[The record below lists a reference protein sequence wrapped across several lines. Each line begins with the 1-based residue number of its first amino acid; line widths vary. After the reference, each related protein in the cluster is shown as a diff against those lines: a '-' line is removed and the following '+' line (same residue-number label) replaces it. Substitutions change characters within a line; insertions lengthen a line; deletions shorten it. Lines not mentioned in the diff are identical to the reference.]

1 MSKKSR
7 ITKSISY
14 NLNDRGR
21 LHSGK
26 DRSNIDIP
34 GMIRKINS
42 AHTQEQVESGNFNGF
57 YGHQIRQRYGMIPP
71 ESVEIDGKILLLEPA
86 IRTVSIYAADDGT
99 VTHRQE
105 FYDNKS
111 GNFALNQYAAKIG
124 GFSTAMNYFIDG
136 NILRPNIFGGMDYV
150 FSPNFVDNA
159 SIGLFDS
166 AEGGEAISLIN
177 SMLEYEIVALY
188 DSMSDSEQNADY
200 LRAMS
205 ERAHKAENELKR
217 LKAQQRR
224 RIEKSNQILIDEY
237 DSSLCDNRLSFEEQV
252 QQANQFLLMDV
263 KEPKAEKSTHE
274 SKAASIAKGLAGFFG
289 GNR

>member
-1 MSKKSR
+1 MSLKSR

-21 LHSGK
+21 QHSGK
-26 DRSNIDIP
+26 DRSNVDVQ

-42 AHTQEQVESGNFNGF
+42 PHTQEQVESGSFNGF

-86 IRTVSIYAADDGT
+86 IRTVSIHAAEDGT
-99 VTHRQE
+99 VTHKQE

-111 GNFALNQYAAKIG
+111 GNFALNQYVAKIG
-124 GFSTAMNYFIDG
+124 GFSTAMNYYIDG
-136 NILRPNIFGGMDYV
+136 NILRPNVFGGMDYV

-166 AEGGEAISLIN
+166 AEGGEAITLIN

-188 DSMSDSEQNADY
+188 DSMNDSAQNADY
-200 LRAMS
+200 LQAMS
-205 ERAHKAENELKR
+205 DRARKAEKELQR

-224 RIEKSNQILIDEY
+224 RIEKSNQMLIDEY
-237 DSSLCDNRLSFEEQV
+237 DSSLCANRLSFDEQV
-252 QQANQFLLMDV
+252 DQANQFLLMNV
-263 KEPKAEKSTHE
+263 HEPKAEKSTHE
-274 SKAASIAKGLAGFFG
+274 NKAASMAKSLAGFFG